1 MKKLIL
7 VLTACL
13 LIVCL
18 LTGCDRGI
26 RSLDQ
31 QDTETDADFA
41 PETTASA
48 GSGLTMAVEDAQ
60 EAADTSDVYDQPA
73 AVDTPM
79 EQNADISVPDDESDS
94 GAAAPVA
101 SAHSS
106 ISGYAEIANEA
117 LGFSFSYPVN
127 WENLPGR
134 STICFKQSA
143 EETET
148 YPARVCITMKKLAH
162 KANASKAQEQLVS
175 YLKTLRTQYDASTF
189 EVDTNLN
196 TKTKFMGN
204 NALSCTYLA
213 YDGNQEIE
221 GYVILTYFDKYV
233 YCFHF
238 LSAYDDFKGYHDA
251 MCFMKDSAKCTF
263 KFD

>member
-1 MKKLIL
+1 M
-7 VLTACL
+7 LTACL
-13 LIVCL
+13 LVVCL
-18 LTGCDRGI
+18 LSGCDRGI
-26 RSLDQ
+26 RPHDEEN
-31 QDTETDADFA
+31 TENNADFA

-48 GSGLTMAVEDAQ
+48 GSGLTLAVEDAQ
-60 EAADTSDVYDQPA
+60 SDADIPESYEQPA
-73 AVDTPM
+73 AVDSPM
-79 EQNADISVPDDESDS
+79 EQPADIPVSDTEDIQTP
-94 GAAAPVA
+94 AAPVA

-106 ISGYAEIANEA
+106 ISGYADITSDE

-134 STICFKQSA
+134 STICFKQTA
-143 EETET
+143 EDTQT

-175 YLKTLRTQYDASTF
+175 YLKTLRTQYDAETF
-189 EVDTNLN
+189 EVDKNLN

-204 NALSCTYLA
+204 NAMSCTYLA
-213 YDGNQEIE
+213 YDGDQEIE

-238 LSAYDDFKGYHDA
+238 LSGYDDFKGYNDA
-251 MCFMKDSAKCTF
+251 MCFMRDSAKFTL
-263 KFD
+263 KLG